1 MNVPLKTEIK
11 TLKLEKKK
19 NKKRKNKKFGSG
31 QSRVGMRLSSGQGP
45 QVLLSF
51 CAVLAFGFYLQSP
64 HGPRW
69 LLGLHA
75 HYMHLKREKGKGKKT
90 LPN

>member
-11 TLKLEKKK
+11 TLKLEKK